1 MIWRKESCWLIGW
14 HETSEADLLK
24 NLTGK
29 NSSFVHHPP
38 PHEILIKFQGF
49 FALEVYIHW

>member
-14 HETSEADLLK
+14 HETSEADLK

-29 NSSFVHHPP
+29 NSNFVHPP
-38 PHEILIKFQGF
+38 PEILIKFQGF

>member
-29 NSSFVHHPP
+29 NNSFVHHP